1 MKTEIEVEIARKW
14 QSGTDQSGKNAAIPT
29 NRSEIFSI
37 LTDIIKQN
45 KEAKVYL
52 FINSIINLIAKKNLL
67 ITNEDLESFLFTILQ
82 K

>member
-1 MKTEIEVEIARKW
+1 MKAEIEVEIARKW

-45 KEAKVYL
+45 KEAKVYIYL
-52 FINSIINLIAKKNLL
+52 
-67 ITNEDLESFLFTILQ
+67 
-82 K
+82 